1 MRSTTELFRLMGKED
16 AEISIMCWVCSTSN
30 LDASP
35 EPGNTFQDHAYDI
48 LGITKAGIR
57 CVLNDGPWLG
67 AQLRGTVAFRGS
79 GSVAMQASIFHD
91 TRLASVVV
99 AMVRKLFAW
108 CIGGDG
114 LARDWQSNF
123 GLMSASRL
131 ALGRVLCRRHYTRDA
146 RSRCMKE
153 AQQPTYSSTCTGNQG
168 RLYAL
173 CCTYQVL
180 SEFGQSQPLFSPV
193 SPPRASSLLEKLPG
207 SAKSARLITSAW
219 YFQWLHSRRPRIHWN
234 VT

>member
-131 ALGRVLCRRHYTRDA
+131 PSAACCAAATTHA
-146 RSRCMKE
+146 M
-153 AQQPTYSSTCTGNQG
+153 QG
-168 RLYAL
+168 RA
-173 CCTYQVL
+173 
-180 SEFGQSQPLFSPV
+180 
-193 SPPRASSLLEKLPG
+193 A
-207 SAKSARLITSAW
+207 
-219 YFQWLHSRRPRIHWN
+219 
-234 VT
+234 